1 MAAQVKTPR
10 IIHSKYPY
18 GAGLDVHNQYVTACV
33 AAKRGHEVEKLVVQE
48 FQRSPEGLDNM
59 CRFLGK
65 YLIGII
71 VMEATTQTPF
81 VYDALVKYTGWGG
94 IKPEL
99 RVIHPSLV
107 KKYTGEL
114 HEDEH
119 DALDLATL
127 GLAGLAKGSYV
138 PQEKMRELRIMTRE
152 LRFIDRD
159 CTRLKNR
166 IKRILTTWGLPL
178 KDFDLDTGYATD
190 FMKAILHA
198 EGDFGAALDSIL
210 QDTFKVPATTKR
222 AIQAREPTYKVF
234 RTIRI
239 PKSILASLESYMLDL
254 SFKSTIESRVEKEVE
269 ALVAQDPMIHHL
281 VNRISK
287 VIGLSTWSASTL
299 VAETGNISRFSNRK
313 QFLKYV
319 GCAPAQYISGEV
331 SRPGHLS
338 KRANKF
344 ARNAFTQAGR
354 IVTHAVND
362 DSSIKEYARKQ
373 LNAHINNKKLV
384 YANVGIKIA
393 RVVYALMTKGSEYN
407 PKHEQ
412 DAKMENTVPENAFTM
427 QEWRTTDAQAG
438 KPKPFIL
445 ETIRKKTKHLINYI
459 EKHLEK
465 SAEPWL
471 NNVAYLLDQLQKR
484 DRKSRSQKPAD
495 STTTREKMTS

>member
-1 MAAQVKTPR
+1 MAEQVKIPR
-10 IIHSKYPY
+10 IIHSKYQY

-48 FQRSPEGLDNM
+48 FQRSPEGLDSM

-71 VMEATTQTPF
+71 VLEATTQTPF

-99 RVIHPSLV
+99 RVIHPSLI

-114 HEDEH
+114 HEDAH

-166 IKRILTTWGLPL
+166 IKRVLTTWGLPL
-178 KDFDLDTGYATD
+178 QDFDLSTGYATD
-190 FMKAILHA
+190 FMKAFLHA
-198 EGDFGAALDSIL
+198 KGDFGAALDSIL
-210 QDTFKVPATTKR
+210 QSTFKTPATTKR
-222 AIQAREPTYKVF
+222 AIQSREPTYKVF
-234 RTIRI
+234 RSIKV
-239 PKSILASLESYMLDL
+239 PQSILTSLESYMLDL
-254 SFKSTIESRVEKEVE
+254 SFNSAIESRIENEVE
-269 ALVAQDPMIHHL
+269 SLVAQDPLIHHL
-281 VNRISK
+281 VTRISK
-287 VIGLSTWSASTL
+287 VIGLSTSSASSL
-299 VAETGNISRFSNRK
+299 VAETGNVSRFSNRK

-344 ARNAFTQAGR
+344 ARYAFTQAGR
-354 IVTHAVND
+354 LVTHSIND
-362 DSSIKEYARKQ
+362 DSMIKEYARKQ
-373 LNAHINNKKLV
+373 LNAHMNNKKLV
-384 YANVGIKIA
+384 YANVGIKVA
-393 RVVYALMTKGSEYN
+393 RVVYALMTKGSEYD
-407 PKHEQ
+407 PKYEQ
-412 DAKMENTVPENAFTM
+412 NTKMESTESENTFTM
-427 QEWRTTDAQAG
+427 QEWRKVDSQPV
-438 KPKPFIL
+438 KPKPFVL
-445 ETIRKKTKHLINYI
+445 EAIRKKTKHLINYI
-459 EKHLEK
+459 EKNLEA
-465 SAEPWL
+465 STEPWL
-471 NNVAYLLDQLQKR
+471 NQIADLLAQLQKR
-484 DRKSRSQKPAD
+484 DGKPRSKKPAN
-495 STTTREKMTS
+495 STATREKMTS

>member
-1 MAAQVKTPR
+1 MAEQVKTPR

-18 GAGLDVHNQYVTACV
+18 GAGLDVHNQYITACV
-33 AAKRGHEVEKLVVQE
+33 AARRGHEVEKLVVQE
-48 FQRSPEGLDNM
+48 FQRSPEGLDTM

-99 RVIHPSLV
+99 RVIHPSLI

-114 HEDEH
+114 HEDAH

-138 PQEKMRELRIMTRE
+138 PQEKMRELRILTRE

-166 IKRILTTWGLPL
+166 IKRVLTTWGLPL
-178 KDFDLDTGYATD
+178 QEFDLSSGYATD
-190 FMKAILHA
+190 FMKAMLHA
-198 EGDFGAALDSIL
+198 KGDFGATLDSIL
-210 QDTFKVPATTKR
+210 QGTFKTPASTKR
-222 AIQAREPTYKVF
+222 AITAREPTYKAF
-234 RTIRI
+234 RSIKI
-239 PKSILASLESYMLDL
+239 PLSILTALESYMLDL
-254 SFKSTIESRVEKEVE
+254 SFNSAIESRIEKEIESLVE
-269 ALVAQDPMIHHL
+269 QDPLIHHL
-281 VNRISK
+281 VTRISK
-287 VIGLSTWSASTL
+287 VIGLSEASASSL
-299 VAETGNISRFSNRK
+299 VAETGNVARFSNRK

-344 ARNAFTQAGR
+344 ARYAFTQAGR
-354 IVTHAVND
+354 IVTHSIND
-362 DSSIKEYARKQ
+362 DSTIKEYARKQ
-373 LNAHINNKKLV
+373 LNAHLNNKKLV
-384 YANVGIKIA
+384 YANVGIKVA
-393 RVVYALMTKGSEYN
+393 RVVYALMAKGIEYD

-412 DAKMENTVPENAFTM
+412 YAKMKSPRPENTFVM
-427 QEWRTTDAQAG
+427 QDWREPSVQAA
-438 KPKPFIL
+438 KPKPFVL
-445 ETIRKKTKHLINYI
+445 KTIHNKTKHLIKYI
-459 EKHLEK
+459 EKNLEG
-465 SAEPWL
+465 STEPWL
-471 NNVAYLLDQLQKR
+471 NYLADLFGQLQKR
-484 DRKSRSQKPAD
+484 DGKKHSKKTAD
-495 STTTREKMTS
+495 STATREKMTS